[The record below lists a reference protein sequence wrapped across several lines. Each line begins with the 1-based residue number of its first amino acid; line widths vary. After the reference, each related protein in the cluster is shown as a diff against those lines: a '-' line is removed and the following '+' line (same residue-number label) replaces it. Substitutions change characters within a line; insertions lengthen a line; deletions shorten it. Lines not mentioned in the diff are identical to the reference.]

1 MLLQKP
7 LMPVPGVRK
16 MIRNLLKK
24 KLNRRTLRRSTLI
37 VVIKLL
43 ISAFTV
49 QACAQTA
56 ADPAWSV
63 LEASLTQ
70 KSAACRVAA
79 VRVLGHIPNDP
90 HAIELAEKALK
101 DKSSFVRAAAAT
113 SLGQMHASSADSS
126 LKAALDDKNFSVVMA
141 AAHALLL
148 LNDRVSYD
156 VYYEVYIGERKNNTG
171 MIAQQM
177 QILHDPKQLAQMA
190 FNEGIGY
197 VPFSGIPW
205 GAYQTIMKDRKNSVA
220 AKVALLSALATDPE
234 ARTGKLL
241 LTVSQKKNW
250 VLRVAAL
257 EAIAKRGDPALLQGI
272 EPRLSDPKREV
283 RFAAAA
289 TVIRL
294 EDVAHAKATETNIA
308 ETKIDQMNVAQ
319 KNINQTGVPTRP
331 EEPQVSSAVL
341 QVAK

>member
-1 MLLQKP
+1 
-7 LMPVPGVRK
+7 
-16 MIRNLLKK
+16 MIRNVLKK

-43 ISAFTV
+43 INVFTV

-56 ADPAWSV
+56 ADPAWSL

-70 KSAACRVAA
+70 KSAALRVVA
-79 VRVLGHIPNDP
+79 VRILGHIPNDP

-101 DKSSFVRAAAAT
+101 DKSSSVRTAAAT
-113 SLGQMHASSADSS
+113 SLGEMHASSADSS
-126 LKAALDDKNFSVVMA
+126 LKAVLNDKNFSVVMA

-156 VYYEVYIGERKNNTG
+156 VYYEAYIGERKNKSG
-171 MIAQQM
+171 MVAQQV

-205 GAYQTIMKDRKNSVA
+205 GAYQTIMKDRKDGVA
-220 AKVALLSALATDPE
+220 AKAALLSALATDPE

-241 LTVSQKKNW
+241 LTVSRNKNW

-257 EAIAKRGDPALLQGI
+257 DAIAKRGDPSLLPGI
-272 EPRLSDPKREV
+272 EPRLSDPKREA
-283 RFAAAA
+283 RLAAAA

-294 EDVAHAKATETNIA
+294 DDVAHAKATETNVA
-308 ETKIDQMNVAQ
+308 ETKIDEMNVAQ
-319 KNINQTGVPTRP
+319 TNISQTGVPTRP

>member
-1 MLLQKP
+1 MS
-7 LMPVPGVRK
+7 
-16 MIRNLLKK
+16 RNLLKK
-24 KLNRRTLRRSTLI
+24 MLNRRTLRRSTMI
-37 VVIKLL
+37 IVIKLL

-49 QACAQTA
+49 QACAQA
-56 ADPAWSV
+56 ATDPAWSL
-63 LEASLTQ
+63 LEAGLTQ
-70 KSAACRVAA
+70 KSAARRVAA
-79 VRVLGHIPNDP
+79 VRVLGHISNDP

-101 DKSSFVRAAAAT
+101 DKSSLVRTAAAT
-113 SLGQMHASSADSS
+113 SLGEMHASSADSS

-148 LNDRVSYD
+148 LKDRMSYD
-156 VYYEVYIGERKNNTG
+156 VYYEVYIGERKNNSG

-205 GAYQTIMKDRKNSVA
+205 GAYQTITKDRKNGVA
-220 AKVALLSALATDPE
+220 AKAVLLSALATDPE

-241 LTVSQKKNW
+241 LTVSQNKNW

-257 EAIAKRGDPALLQGI
+257 EAIAKRGEPGLLQGI

-283 RFAAAA
+283 RLAAAA
-289 TVIRL
+289 TIIRL
-294 EDVAHAKATETNIA
+294 DDIAPAKAAETNVAETKIPETKIAETNIA
-308 ETKIDQMNVAQ
+308 ETEA
-319 KNINQTGVPTRP
+319 PTKA
-331 EEPQVSSAVL
+331 EEPHVSNAVL
-341 QVAK
+341 QAAK

>member
-1 MLLQKP
+1 
-7 LMPVPGVRK
+7 
-16 MIRNLLKK
+16 MIRNVLKK

-43 ISAFTV
+43 INVFTV

-56 ADPAWSV
+56 ADPAWSL

-70 KSAACRVAA
+70 KSAALRVVA
-79 VRVLGHIPNDP
+79 VRILGHIPNDP

-101 DKSSFVRAAAAT
+101 DKSSSVRTAAAT
-113 SLGQMHASSADSS
+113 SLGEMHASSADSS
-126 LKAALDDKNFSVVMA
+126 LKAVLNDKNFSVVMA

-156 VYYEVYIGERKNNTG
+156 VYYEAYIGERKNKSG
-171 MIAQQM
+171 MVAQQV

-197 VPFSGIPW
+197 VPFSGIPG
-205 GAYQTIMKDRKNSVA
+205 GAYQTIMKDRKDGVA
-220 AKVALLSALATDPE
+220 AKAALLSALATDPE

-241 LTVSQKKNW
+241 LTVSRNKNW

-257 EAIAKRGDPALLQGI
+257 DAIAKRGDPSLLPGI
-272 EPRLSDPKREV
+272 EPRLSDPKREA
-283 RFAAAA
+283 RLAAAA

-294 EDVAHAKATETNIA
+294 DDVAHAKATETNVA
-308 ETKIDQMNVAQ
+308 ETKIDEMNVAQ
-319 KNINQTGVPTRP
+319 TNISQTGVPTRP

>member
-1 MLLQKP
+1 
-7 LMPVPGVRK
+7 
-16 MIRNLLKK
+16 MIRNVLRK
-24 KLNRRTLRRSTLI
+24 KLNRRTLRRFTLI

-43 ISAFTV
+43 ISVFTV

-56 ADPAWSV
+56 ADPAWSL

-70 KSAACRVAA
+70 KSAARRVVA

-101 DKSSFVRAAAAT
+101 DKSSSVRTAAAT
-113 SLGQMHASSADSS
+113 SLGEMHASSADSS
-126 LKAALDDKNFSVVMA
+126 LKAVLNDKNFSVVMA

-148 LNDRVSYD
+148 LKDRVSYD
-156 VYYEVYIGERKNNTG
+156 VYYEVYTGERKNNSG
-171 MIAQQM
+171 MIAQET

-190 FNEGIGY
+190 FSEGIGY

-205 GAYQTIMKDRKNSVA
+205 GAYQTIMKDRKGGVA
-220 AKVALLSALATDPE
+220 AKAALLSALATDPE
-234 ARTGKLL
+234 ARSGKLL
-241 LTVSQKKNW
+241 LTVSRNKNW
-250 VLRVAAL
+250 ALRVAAL
-257 EAIAKRGDPALLQGI
+257 DAIAKRGDPALLPGI
-272 EPRLSDPKREV
+272 EPQLSDPKREV
-283 RFAAAA
+283 RLAAAA

-294 EDVAHAKATETNIA
+294 DDVAHAKATETNVA

-319 KNINQTGVPTRP
+319 KNINQPGIPTRP